1 MKKRYDFT
9 WLKNIIKQKR
19 GWYIISVSAAILGV
33 FFAMAPYFI
42 IGNIMV
48 NLLEGVRDYSIYLN
62 LCLVIMIVWIFRI
75 LFHNISTFISH
86 KITFAMLA
94 DIRKNLCE
102 KLYKLP
108 LGYVKDI
115 PSGSLKNIIVERV
128 DSMEI
133 TLAHMIPELTANI
146 LGPVCIVIY
155 LFFLDW
161 RMALASLITVPVGII
176 AYMGMFKN
184 MDERY
189 NNTIVKT
196 KGLNDTA
203 VEYINGIEVIKVFGK
218 AQSSYDKF
226 VLAAK
231 EGADCFIE
239 WMRECIRY
247 SATAMSLLP
256 ATLVGILPIGVY
268 LYNKG
273 SLLGPVFVLIIILSF
288 GIVAPLITCSA
299 FAEDLAKVGTIMSE
313 ISSVMEEKD
322 MERPKNSERK
332 LVNANVELRAVRFG
346 YHKKEV
352 LHGIDMKI
360 DDGNV
365 VALVGPSGSGKS
377 TIAKLIAGLWDT
389 LEGNILIGGVNTK
402 EIPLDVQNKF
412 IAYVSQDNYL
422 FDLSIRENIR
432 LGNPKASDKEVE
444 EIAKKSGCHDF
455 IMNLSDGYETV
466 VGGAGGH
473 LSGGERQ
480 RISIARAML
489 KDAKLIILDEATAY
503 TDPENEAL
511 IQSAVAKL
519 SKNKTMIVIAHRLS
533 TIKDVDKIYVIN
545 DGKVEAANTHDELL
559 KSSKLYKDMWE
570 AHIEVK
576 DRA

>member
-1 MKKRYDFT
+1 MKKRYDFA

-176 AYMGMFKN
+176 AYTGMFKN

-196 KGLNDTA
+196 KVLNDTA

>member
-48 NLLEGVRDYSIYLN
+48 NLLEGVKDYSIYLN
-62 LCLVIMIVWIFRI
+62 LCLVIMIVWLFRI

-86 KITFAMLA
+86 KITFAMLG

-196 KGLNDTA
+196 KVLNDTA

-239 WMRECIRY
+239 WMRACIWY
-247 SATAMSLLP
+247 SSTAMSLLP

-322 MERPKNSERK
+322 MERPKDFDRK
-332 LVNANVELRAVRFG
+332 LGNADVELRAVRFG

-377 TIAKLIAGLWDT
+377 TIAKLIAGLWDAGD
-389 LEGNILIGGVNTK
+389 GNILIGGVNTK

-519 SKNKTMIVIAHRLS
+519 SQNKTMIVIAHRLS

>member
-48 NLLEGVRDYSIYLN
+48 NLLEGVKDYSIYLN
-62 LCLVIMIVWIFRI
+62 LCLVIMIVWLFRI

-86 KITFAMLA
+86 KITFAMLG

-196 KGLNDTA
+196 KVLNDTA

-239 WMRECIRY
+239 WMRACIWY
-247 SATAMSLLP
+247 SSTAMSLLP

-322 MERPKNSERK
+322 MERPKDFNRK
-332 LVNANVELRAVRFG
+332 LGNADVELRAVRFG

-389 LEGNILIGGVNTK
+389 GEGNILIGGVNTK

>member
-48 NLLEGVRDYSIYLN
+48 NLLEGVKDYSIYLN
-62 LCLVIMIVWIFRI
+62 LCTVIMIVWLFRI

-86 KITFAMLA
+86 KITFAMLG

-196 KGLNDTA
+196 KVLNDTA

-239 WMRECIRY
+239 WMRACIWY
-247 SATAMSLLP
+247 SSTAMSLLP

-322 MERPKNSERK
+322 MERPKDFNRK
-332 LVNANVELRAVRFG
+332 LGNADVELRAVRFG

-360 DDGNV
+360 ADGNV

-377 TIAKLIAGLWDT
+377 TIAKLIAGLWDAGD
-389 LEGNILIGGVNTK
+389 GNILIGGVNTK

-519 SKNKTMIVIAHRLS
+519 SQNKTMIVIAHRLS

>member
-48 NLLEGVRDYSIYLN
+48 NLLEGVKDYSIYLN
-62 LCLVIMIVWIFRI
+62 LCLVIMIVWLFRI

-146 LGPVCIVIY
+146 SGPVCIVIY

-161 RMALASLITVPVGII
+161 RMAFASLITVPVGII

-196 KGLNDTA
+196 KVLNDTA

-239 WMRECIRY
+239 WMRACIWY
-247 SATAMSLLP
+247 SSTAMSLLP

-322 MERPKNSERK
+322 MERPKDFNRK
-332 LVNANVELRAVRFG
+332 LGNADVELRAVRFG

-389 LEGNILIGGVNTK
+389 LEGNILIGGINTK

-519 SKNKTMIVIAHRLS
+519 SQNKTMIVIAHRLS

-545 DGKVEAANTHDELL
+545 DGKVEAENTHDELL

>member
-9 WLKNIIKQKR
+9 WLKNIIIQKR

-196 KGLNDTA
+196 KVLNDTA

-313 ISSVMEEKD
+313 ISSVIEEKD

-389 LEGNILIGGVNTK
+389 VEGNILIGGVNTK

-480 RISIARAML
+480 RISVARAML

>member
-196 KGLNDTA
+196 KVLNDTA

-322 MERPKNSERK
+322 MERPKNFERK
-332 LVNANVELRAVRFG
+332 LVNANVELKAVRFG

>member
-9 WLKNIIKQKR
+9 WLKNIIIQKR

-196 KGLNDTA
+196 KVLNDTA

-389 LEGNILIGGVNTK
+389 GEGNILIGGVNTK

-545 DGKVEAANTHDELL
+545 DGKVETANTHDELL

>member
-62 LCLVIMIVWIFRI
+62 LCLVIMIVWLFRI

-146 LGPVCIVIY
+146 LGPICIVIY

-196 KGLNDTA
+196 KVLNDTA

-239 WMRECIRY
+239 WMRSCIWY

-322 MERPKNSERK
+322 MERPKNFEHK
-332 LVNANVELRAVRFG
+332 LGNANVELRAVRFG

-389 LEGNILIGGVNTK
+389 VEGNILIGGVNTK

-545 DGKVEAANTHDELL
+545 DGKVETANTHDELL

>member
-48 NLLEGVRDYSIYLN
+48 NLLEGVKDYSIYLN
-62 LCLVIMIVWIFRI
+62 LCLVIMIVWLFRI

-189 NNTIVKT
+189 NNTIIKT
-196 KGLNDTA
+196 KVLNDTA

-239 WMRECIRY
+239 WMRSCIWY

-389 LEGNILIGGVNTK
+389 VEGNILIGGVNTK

>member
-48 NLLEGVRDYSIYLN
+48 NLLEGVKDYSIYLN
-62 LCLVIMIVWIFRI
+62 LCLVIMIVWLFRI

-86 KITFAMLA
+86 KITFAMLG

-161 RMALASLITVPVGII
+161 RMAFASLITVPVGII

-196 KGLNDTA
+196 KVLNDTA

-239 WMRECIRY
+239 WMRACIWY
-247 SATAMSLLP
+247 SSTAMSLLP

-322 MERPKNSERK
+322 MERPKDFNRK
-332 LVNANVELRAVRFG
+332 LGNADVELRTVRFG

-389 LEGNILIGGVNTK
+389 LEGNILIGGINTK

-519 SKNKTMIVIAHRLS
+519 SQNKTMIVIAHRLS

-545 DGKVEAANTHDELL
+545 DGKVEAANTHEELL

>member
-19 GWYIISVSAAILGV
+19 GWYIMSVSAAILGV

-196 KGLNDTA
+196 KVLNDTA

-322 MERPKNSERK
+322 MERPKNSEHK
-332 LVNANVELRAVRFG
+332 LGNANVELRAVRFG

-389 LEGNILIGGVNTK
+389 GEGNILIGGVNTK

>member
-19 GWYIISVSAAILGV
+19 GWYIMSVSAAILGV

-86 KITFAMLA
+86 KITFAMLG

-196 KGLNDTA
+196 KVLNDTA

-519 SKNKTMIVIAHRLS
+519 SQNKTMIVIAHRLS

>member
-48 NLLEGVRDYSIYLN
+48 NLLEGVKDYSIYLN
-62 LCLVIMIVWIFRI
+62 LCLVIMIVWLFRI

-146 LGPVCIVIY
+146 LGPICIVIY

-196 KGLNDTA
+196 KVLNDTA

-322 MERPKNSERK
+322 MERPKNFEHK
-332 LVNANVELRAVRFG
+332 LGNANVELRAVRFG

-389 LEGNILIGGVNTK
+389 VEGNILIGGVNTK

-545 DGKVEAANTHDELL
+545 DGKVETANTHDELL

>member
-48 NLLEGVRDYSIYLN
+48 NLLEGVKDYSIYLN
-62 LCLVIMIVWIFRI
+62 LCLVIMIAWLFRI

-86 KITFAMLA
+86 KITFEMLA

-146 LGPVCIVIY
+146 LGPICIVIY

-196 KGLNDTA
+196 KVLNDTA

-239 WMRECIRY
+239 WMRSCIWY

-268 LYNKG
+268 LYNNG

-322 MERPKNSERK
+322 MERPKNFEHK

-352 LHGIDMKI
+352 LHGIDIKI

-389 LEGNILIGGVNTK
+389 GEGNILIGGVNTK

-519 SKNKTMIVIAHRLS
+519 SQNKTMIVIAHRLS

-545 DGKVEAANTHDELL
+545 DGKVEAADTHKELL
-559 KSSKLYKDMWE
+559 KSCKLYKDMWE

>member
-48 NLLEGVRDYSIYLN
+48 NLLEGVKDYSIYLN

-239 WMRECIRY
+239 WMRACIWY
-247 SATAMSLLP
+247 SSTAMSLLP

-322 MERPKNSERK
+322 MERPKDFDRK
-332 LVNANVELRAVRFG
+332 LGNADVELRAVRFG

-377 TIAKLIAGLWDT
+377 TIAKLIAGLWDAGD
-389 LEGNILIGGVNTK
+389 GNILIGGVNTK

>member
-48 NLLEGVRDYSIYLN
+48 NLLKGVRDYSIYLN

-196 KGLNDTA
+196 KVLNDTA

-239 WMRECIRY
+239 WMRSCIWY

-322 MERPKNSERK
+322 MERPKNSERE

>member
-48 NLLEGVRDYSIYLN
+48 NLLEGVKDYSIYLK
-62 LCLVIMIVWIFRI
+62 LCLVIMIAWLFRI

-86 KITFAMLA
+86 KITFEMLA

-196 KGLNDTA
+196 KVLNDTA

-273 SLLGPVFVLIIILSF
+273 SLLGSVFVLIIILSF
-288 GIVAPLITCSA
+288 GVVAPLITCSA

-322 MERPKNSERK
+322 MERPKNFERK

-352 LHGIDMKI
+352 LHGIDIKI

-389 LEGNILIGGVNTK
+389 GEGNILIGGVNTK

>member
-196 KGLNDTA
+196 KVLNDTA

-389 LEGNILIGGVNTK
+389 VEGNILIGGVNTK

-545 DGKVEAANTHDELL
+545 DGKVETANTHDELL

>member
-48 NLLEGVRDYSIYLN
+48 NLLEGVKDYSIYLN
-62 LCLVIMIVWIFRI
+62 LCLVIMIVWLFRI

-115 PSGSLKNIIVERV
+115 PSGSLNNIIVERV

-146 LGPVCIVIY
+146 LGPICIVIY

-189 NNTIVKT
+189 NNTIIKT
-196 KGLNDTA
+196 KVLNDTA

-239 WMRECIRY
+239 WMRSCIWY

-268 LYNKG
+268 LYNNG

-322 MERPKNSERK
+322 MERPKNFEHK
-332 LVNANVELRAVRFG
+332 LGNANVELRAVRFG

-389 LEGNILIGGVNTK
+389 VEGNILIGGVNTK

-519 SKNKTMIVIAHRLS
+519 SQNKTMIVIAHRLS